1 MILLQLIIF
10 SKFEFNSNNLFIKNN
25 ISTFMNLDAWFSWY
39 DKILKEFSFS
49 REDDEKS
56 AELLDSLLN
65 EDNSSTIAETNIKD
79 MVIIFGAGPSLKGN
93 IEELDELDQLEELD
107 LNKFTLI
114 AADGATTAL
123 LEKDIVPDIVVTD
136 LDGNMDDIIEANER
150 GAILA
155 VHAHGNNIDK
165 IKKYVPELK
174 RILGTTQSV
183 PLENVS
189 NFGGFTD
196 GDRCIFLAIELGAR
210 FILLAGMDFGDI
222 VTKYSRPDLPEAE
235 GKADE
240 IKQMK
245 LNYAKKLTQWAAEN
259 ENVKIVNMSGGES
272 VPGVDDIK
280 FE

>member
-39 DKILKEFSFS
+39 DKILKEFGFS

-56 AELLDSLLN
+56 AELLNNLLN
-65 EDNSSTIAETNIKD
+65 EDNSSSIAETNIKD

-93 IEELDELDQLEELD
+93 IEDLDELDQLEELN

-123 LEKDIVPDIVVTD
+123 LEKDIVPDIIVTD

-165 IKKYVPELK
+165 IKEYVPELK

-272 VPGVDDIK
+272 VQGVDDIK

>member
-39 DKILKEFSFS
+39 DKILKEFGFS

-56 AELLDSLLN
+56 AELLNNLLN
-65 EDNSSTIAETNIKD
+65 EDNSSSIAETNIKD

-93 IEELDELDQLEELD
+93 IEDLDELDQLEELN

-123 LEKDIVPDIVVTD
+123 LEKDIVPDIIVTD

-165 IKKYVPELK
+165 IKEYVPELK

-222 VTKYSRPDLPEAE
+222 VTKYSRPDLSEVE

>member
-1 MILLQLIIF
+1 MD
-10 SKFEFNSNNLFIKNN
+10 
-25 ISTFMNLDAWFSWY
+25 LDTWFSWY
-39 DKILKEFSFS
+39 DTILKEFGFS
-49 REDDEKS
+49 RGDDEKS
-56 AELLDSLLN
+56 AEILNNLLD
-65 EDNSSTIAETNIKD
+65 EHNSSCIAEINIKD
-79 MVIIFGAGPSLKGN
+79 KVIIFGAGPSLKRN
-93 IEELDELDQLEELD
+93 IDELKELNELEELN

-123 LEKDIVPDIVVTD
+123 LEEDIIPDIIVTD
-136 LDGNMDDIIEANER
+136 LDGKMDDIIEANNR
-150 GAILA
+150 GSILV

-165 IKKYVPELK
+165 IEKYVPKLK

-183 PLENVS
+183 PLENVY

-222 VTKYSRPDLPEAE
+222 VTKYSRPDLDESE

-245 LNYAKKLTQWAAEN
+245 LNFAKKLTQWAAEN
-259 ENVKIVNMSGGES
+259 EKVEIANISGGES
-272 VPGVDDIK
+272 VKGVMDIK
-280 FE
+280 FDNF

>member
-39 DKILKEFSFS
+39 DKILKEFGFS

-56 AELLDSLLN
+56 AELLNNLLN
-65 EDNSSTIAETNIKD
+65 EDNSSSIAETNIKD

-93 IEELDELDQLEELD
+93 IEELDELDQLEELN

-123 LEKDIVPDIVVTD
+123 LEKDIVPDIIVTD

-165 IKKYVPELK
+165 IKEYVPELK

>member
-1 MILLQLIIF
+1 
-10 SKFEFNSNNLFIKNN
+10 
-25 ISTFMNLDAWFSWY
+25 MNLDTWFSWY
-39 DKILKEFSFS
+39 DKILKEFGFS

-56 AELLDSLLN
+56 AELLNGLLN
-65 EDNSSTIAETNIKD
+65 EDNSSSIAETNIKD

-93 IEELDELDQLEELD
+93 IEELDELDQLEELNLD
-107 LNKFTLI
+107 KFTLI

-123 LEKDIVPDIVVTD
+123 LEKDMVPDIIVTD
-136 LDGNMDDIIEANER
+136 LDGNMDDIMEANDR

-165 IKKYVPELK
+165 IKEYVPELK

-222 VTKYSRPDLPEAE
+222 VTKYSRPDLPESE
-235 GKADE
+235 GKADK

-245 LNYAKKLTQWAAEN
+245 LNYAKKLTQWAADN

>member
-1 MILLQLIIF
+1 
-10 SKFEFNSNNLFIKNN
+10 
-25 ISTFMNLDAWFSWY
+25 MNLDTWFSWY
-39 DKILKEFSFS
+39 DIILKEFGFS
-49 REDDEKS
+49 RADDEKS
-56 AELLDSLLN
+56 AELLNSLLN
-65 EDNSSTIAETNIKD
+65 EDNSSSIAETNIKD
-79 MVIIFGAGPSLKGN
+79 RVIIFGAGPSLKGN
-93 IEELDELDQLEELD
+93 IEELDDLDKIEELN

-123 LEKDIVPDIVVTD
+123 LEKDIIPDIIVTD
-136 LDGNMDDIIEANER
+136 LDGKMDDIIEANDR
-150 GAILA
+150 GAIL
-155 VHAHGNNIDK
+155 VIHAHGNNIDK
-165 IKKYVPELK
+165 IKEYVPKLK

-183 PLENVS
+183 PLENVY

-196 GDRCIFLAIELGAR
+196 GDRCIFMAIELGAR

-222 VTKYSRPDLPEAE
+222 VTKYSRPDLAESE
-235 GKADE
+235 GKADK

-272 VPGVDDIK
+272 VDGVDDIK

>member
-1 MILLQLIIF
+1 MISLQLIIF
-10 SKFEFNSNNLFIKNN
+10 SKFEFYSNDLFIKNN
-25 ISTFMNLDAWFSWY
+25 ISTFMNLDTWFSWY
-39 DKILKEFSFS
+39 DKILKEFGFS

-56 AELLDSLLN
+56 AELLNSLLN
-65 EDNSSTIAETNIKD
+65 EDNSSSIAETNIKD

-93 IEELDELDQLEELD
+93 IEELDELDQLEELNLD
-107 LNKFTLI
+107 KFTLI

-123 LEKDIVPDIVVTD
+123 LEKDIVPDIIVTD
-136 LDGNMDDIIEANER
+136 LDGNMDDIIEANDR

-165 IKKYVPELK
+165 IKEYVPELK

-210 FILLAGMDFGDI
+210 FIILAGMDFGDI
-222 VTKYSRPDLPEAE
+222 VTKYSRPDLPESE
-235 GKADE
+235 GKADK

-259 ENVKIVNMSGGES
+259 ENIKIVNMSGGES

>member
-1 MILLQLIIF
+1 MF

-25 ISTFMNLDAWFSWY
+25 IPTFMNLDIWFSWY
-39 DKILKEFSFS
+39 DKILKEFGFS

-56 AELLDSLLN
+56 AELLNNLLN
-65 EDNSSTIAETNIKD
+65 EDNSSSIAETNIKD
-79 MVIIFGAGPSLKGN
+79 RVIIFGAGPSLKGN
-93 IEELDELDQLEELD
+93 IEELDELDQLEELNLD
-107 LNKFTLI
+107 KFTLI

-123 LEKDIVPDIVVTD
+123 LEKDMVPDIIVTD

-150 GAILA
+150 GALLA

-174 RILGTTQSV
+174 QILGTTQSV

-196 GDRCIFLAIELGAR
+196 GDRCIFIAIELGAR

-222 VTKYSRPDLPEAE
+222 VTKYSRPDLPESE
-235 GKADE
+235 GKADK

-245 LNYAKKLTQWAAEN
+245 LSYAKKLTQWAAEN

>member
-1 MILLQLIIF
+1 MILLQLVLF

-39 DKILKEFSFS
+39 DKILKEFGFS

-56 AELLDSLLN
+56 AELLNNLLN
-65 EDNSSTIAETNIKD
+65 EDNSSSIAETNIKD

-93 IEELDELDQLEELD
+93 IEELDELDQLEELN

-123 LEKDIVPDIVVTD
+123 LEKDIVPDIIVTD

-165 IKKYVPELK
+165 IKEYVPELK